1 MAVMAYWATPAGYPR
16 FPNRIRSLVSP
27 QHIIERETRQRPW
40 VIAGCMLPAF
50 FYIAALVIESGAGIE
65 LSGLQTEELRS
76 IDEHSGALLIA
87 TIARS
92 IGFAFLAVPL
102 FFLFR
107 AAQARTDRMHNALI
121 WLTVIGPV
129 ILAVQG
135 LITWSAQTDVAS
147 QFVDQSTGVGDIYSL
162 ADNLREES
170 GGLQTAAGL
179 LLPGMLALIFSFI
192 YVPLWAVR
200 TGLLTRFFGTLGMAL
215 GASLLFIL
223 QVALLGLLLWLV
235 YFGLL
240 LMGRVPS
247 GRPPAWDAGK
257 AIPWPSP
264 GGDQVAVAGAN
275 GGDVVEGDATE
286 IPGVAENP
294 NLARRER
301 AKRRKRKRRH

>member
-65 LSGLQTEELRS
+65 LSGLQTEEHRS

-107 AAQARTDRMHNALI
+107 AAQAPTDRMHNALI

-170 GGLQTAAGL
+170 GGLQTAA
-179 LLPGMLALIFSFI
+179 
-192 YVPLWAVR
+192 
-200 TGLLTRFFGTLGMAL
+200 GLLTRFFGTLGMAL

>member
-1 MAVMAYWATPAGYPR
+1 V
-16 FPNRIRSLVSP
+16 NP
-27 QHIIERETRQRPW
+27 QQIVERESRQRPW
-40 VIAGCMLPAF
+40 VVVACVLPLA
-50 FYIAALVIESGAGIE
+50 FYIGALLIESAAGIE

-76 IDEHSGALLIA
+76 IDENSSALLLS

-92 IGFAFLAVPL
+92 IGFALMAVPL

-107 AAQARTDRMHNALI
+107 AAQARTDRMHGML
-121 WLTVIGPV
+121 LGLVVLGPA
-129 ILAVQG
+129 ILAIQG
-135 LITWSAQTDVAS
+135 VITWSAQTDVAS
-147 QFVDQSTGVGDIYSL
+147 QFAEQSVGVGDIYSL
-162 ADNLREES
+162 AENLREES

-179 LLPGMLALIFSFI
+179 LLPGMLAVIFSFI
-192 YVPLWAVR
+192 YIPLWAVR

-223 QVALLGLLLWLV
+223 QVALLGLLFWLV

-240 LMGRVPS
+240 LFGRVPS
-247 GRPPAWDAGK
+247 GRPPAWDAGV

-264 GGDQVAVAGAN
+264 GDEQVAAAGAN

-294 NLARRER
+294 NAARRER
-301 AKRRKRKRRH
+301 AKRRKRKRRR